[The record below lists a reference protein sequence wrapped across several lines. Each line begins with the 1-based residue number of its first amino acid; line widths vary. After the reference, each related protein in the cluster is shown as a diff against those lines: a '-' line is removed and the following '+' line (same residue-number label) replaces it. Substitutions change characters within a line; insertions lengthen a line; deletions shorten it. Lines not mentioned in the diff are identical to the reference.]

1 MISLSTLSE
10 TISFTV
16 PGISLRID
24 CSIEAASPFP
34 LFAQLSACAIPS
46 RQQKPDRA
54 KLTEP

>member
-24 CSIEAASPFP
+24 CSIEAASSSP
-34 LFAQLSACAIPS
+34 LFAQLPGGAIYS
-46 RQQKPDRA
+46 RHQNA
-54 KLTEP
+54 